1 MTDLSHSTIER
12 ITFAQIRDI
21 TLARSAQGG
30 ATSGGERL
38 GFPPSSSQLFREL
51 GIDEVRG

>member
-1 MTDLSHSTIER
+1 MTTEEEFER

-21 TLARSAQGG
+21 TLARSAQGRAG
-30 ATSGGERL
+30 TSGGERL